1 MCTKSTVEVT
11 QQYHMRNYSADGL
24 VDLGGKMSEGEIMQ
38 SCLKGVNPLKGQTL
52 HYFPEEGKK
61 KSGRSKF

>member
-1 MCTKSTVEVT
+1 
-11 QQYHMRNYSADGL
+11 MRNYSADGL
-24 VDLGGKMSEGEIMQ
+24 VGLGGKMSEGEIMQ

-52 HYFPEEGKK
+52 YYFIEEGKK